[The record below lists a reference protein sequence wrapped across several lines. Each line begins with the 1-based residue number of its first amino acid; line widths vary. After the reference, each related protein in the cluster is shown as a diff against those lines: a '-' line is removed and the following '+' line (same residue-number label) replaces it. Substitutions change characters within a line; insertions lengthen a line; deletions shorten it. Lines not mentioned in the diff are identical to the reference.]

1 MKLTRMLACLL
12 CVLLLGGCATETA
25 AVEETVVPETQA
37 GSGDPAQSTC
47 KSSYTGQP
55 DPEAVVAV
63 CAGRELTAAQ
73 LQAWYWAEI
82 THFCQQEPETAPDF
96 ALPLESQSCGLEDG
110 CTWQQYFLKQAL
122 NRWHSAAA
130 LMEQAEQEGRPL
142 EAAYMPDRDKYA
154 EYMEGMPATKFL
166 YGYSESYQPN
176 TMHQRYLDQIPVL
189 LDTLARE
196 QGYSGVDAMAEDAF
210 GTSAQALE
218 DFVYQYNYAYMFFTT
233 LSYDVEPEEGAVESW
248 LAEHAGSYSQ
258 TATLVDIRH
267 ILLVPDASEDMEK
280 AWTDCERQA
289 QKLLTQWKR
298 ELWVT
303 EATFAELATEHSQD
317 TGTAADG
324 GLYRRI
330 HPGQLLPEL
339 DSWCFS
345 ESRQEGD
352 TAIFRSE
359 AGCHIVY
366 FAGRVEAAYEAAE
379 EDYLAWQQKA
389 LIAAA
394 RERYPMEVD
403 YSAVTLG
410 QVRGGIGFGDVLYPD
425 IAHERFPEVPLY
437 LQQDY
442 PKTSYGEYR
451 ITKNGCG
458 ITSLA
463 MVASYLSDNEWT
475 PPELCARYGRYSH
488 ANGTDGMI
496 FINEAAVLGFYFK
509 EKTHDV
515 SRVWE
520 LLEDGYLVVSLQH
533 SGYWT
538 SGGHYIVLER
548 ITENGRVQVRDSNL
562 MNYRKIESHA
572 QDSHSWNSIRN
583 RGAGYWVFEKKVTAI
598 PACSRCG
605 DGTSGSSILREEYLC
620 EKCAPALLRRQ
631 VYLDDACVSP

>member
-82 THFCQQEPETAPDF
+82 THFCQQEPETVPDF

-176 TMHQRYLDQIPVL
+176 TMHQRYLDQIPEL

-196 QGYSGVDAMAEDAF
+196 QGYSGVEAMAEDGF

-258 TATLVDIRH
+258 TGTLVDIRH

-339 DSWCFS
+339 DSWCFG

-379 EDYLAWQQKA
+379 D
-389 LIAAA
+389 
-394 RERYPMEVD
+394 
-403 YSAVTLG
+403 
-410 QVRGGIGFGDVLYPD
+410 GG
-425 IAHERFPEVPLY
+425 RFPCYPVPRY
-437 LQQDY
+437 ECYGCRVPADY
-442 PKTSYGEYR
+442 DGPVPEQMLLRDVPEGEY
-451 ITKNGCG
+451 I
-458 ITSLA
+458 
-463 MVASYLSDNEWT
+463 
-475 PPELCARYGRYSH
+475 
-488 ANGTDGMI
+488 
-496 FINEAAVLGFYFK
+496 
-509 EKTHDV
+509 
-515 SRVWE
+515 
-520 LLEDGYLVVSLQH
+520 
-533 SGYWT
+533 
-538 SGGHYIVLER
+538 
-548 ITENGRVQVRDSNL
+548 
-562 MNYRKIESHA
+562 
-572 QDSHSWNSIRN
+572 
-583 RGAGYWVFEKKVTAI
+583 VFEHGPFDYEQENRSVEFAI
-598 PACSRCG
+598 DEAWDAFDWSSSEYEFDPTPGRMYYFYHDPSRFWKE
-605 DGTSGSSILREEYLC
+605 LW
-620 EKCAPALLRRQ
+620 PVRRKN
-631 VYLDDACVSP
+631 S